1 MSLSLLSIFP
11 VTLVLEESL
20 ENTRIQLEYEM
31 ELTVKHVRLATE
43 KILAS
48 GLLKS
53 SLWKESNE
61 KGTVDENVV
70 NYLRDI
76 SLYVQQRYQIVSN
89 THQELMETRKEI
101 LETIL
106 SYRRALKDIHSILI
120 YKTAILSREILVSVV
135 IILN

>member
-1 MSLSLLSIFP
+1 M
-11 VTLVLEESL
+11 ES
-20 ENTRIQLEYEM
+20 
-31 ELTVKHVRLATE
+31 TVKHVRLATE

-48 GLLKS
+48 GLLNS
-53 SLWKESNE
+53 SSELNE
-61 KGTVDENVV
+61 KGSIDENVV

-76 SLYVQQRYQIVSN
+76 SLYVQQRYQIISN
-89 THQELMETRKEI
+89 TCQGLMETRKDI

-106 SYRRALKDIHSILI
+106 SYRRALKDIHGILI